1 MTMCCVYIGDLN
13 DSDFS
18 WDAGNSGN
26 NIPNRLSPDFPPAS
40 QFYNSDYHDWV
51 KAARVDC
58 KQTDFGGWVAKV
70 TKDQLMD
77 YLTKTYSNKTGL
89 PNTEQQ
95 VTEVQDFVS
104 QLDEHTQ
111 YALVAT
117 EL

>member
-1 MTMCCVYIGDLN
+1 MLYSLEKIIKMTMCCVYIGDLN
-13 DSDFS
+13 D
-18 WDAGNSGN
+18 
-26 NIPNRLSPDFPPAS
+26 
-40 QFYNSDYHDWV
+40 
-51 KAARVDC
+51 
-58 KQTDFGGWVAKV
+58 
-70 TKDQLMD
+70 
-77 YLTKTYSNKTGL
+77 SNKTGL

>member
-13 DSDFS
+13 D
-18 WDAGNSGN
+18 
-26 NIPNRLSPDFPPAS
+26 
-40 QFYNSDYHDWV
+40 
-51 KAARVDC
+51 
-58 KQTDFGGWVAKV
+58 
-70 TKDQLMD
+70 
-77 YLTKTYSNKTGL
+77 SNKTGL

-111 YALVAT
+111 YALVAI